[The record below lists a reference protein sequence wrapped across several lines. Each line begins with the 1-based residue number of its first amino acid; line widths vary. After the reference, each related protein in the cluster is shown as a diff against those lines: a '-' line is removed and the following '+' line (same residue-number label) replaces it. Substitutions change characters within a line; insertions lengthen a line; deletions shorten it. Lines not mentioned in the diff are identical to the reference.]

1 MLAVSSTASAG
12 PKSLVTLDL
21 PASLG
26 PRVMN
31 ALKADAKSVDLR
43 ALAQH
48 FYGLGQRILELFE
61 EDEVCDVLTASWRRR
76 AAEISDHASQVG
88 QAGRSSVAGGDGVD
102 FLRGLDEW
110 ERDLF
115 RRCHDSGKAMKV
127 WMGEVK
133 KG

>member
-1 MLAVSSTASAG
+1 
-12 PKSLVTLDL
+12 
-21 PASLG
+21 
-26 PRVMN
+26 MN
-31 ALKADAKSVDLR
+31 ALKADPKSVDLR

-48 FYGLGQRILELFE
+48 FYGLGERILELFE
-61 EDEVCDVLTASWRRR
+61 EEEVCDVLMESWRKR

-88 QAGRSSVAGGDGVD
+88 QGGRGGVASGDGVE

-115 RRCHDSGKAMKV
+115 RRCHDSGKAMRV

-133 KG
+133 KK